1 MAYLDYDEVE
11 QEYLQMQIRMAE
23 LPPAHAQVPLGANP
37 QLYTFLHYAPFMY
50 DLKLP
55 LTGAVRKTILA
66 VVWYHMSMGSRS
78 VFEDLVGSPSSIVV
92 PTDDDTAGRQGL
104 DTPSDDEDHLPLEY
118 QPSQRGKACGHVFD
132 RGEGIYRCRTCA
144 LDDTCVFCV
153 RCYDA
158 TTHEGHD
165 TTMSIAV
172 GSGGCCDCGDPEA
185 WRIPIVCKYHSIDTT
200 DSQSLDGLADHD
212 SDLDHT
218 TTTEPDLAKASTP
231 ASNAFRET
239 IITLLEFAICNLS
252 KSSENP
258 RFTGDVD
265 VIQSRHPP
273 DVVMGEDRTMYFS
286 CILWNDESHSFQEVI
301 DQVTEATNCTDA
313 FARNVAVT
321 VDKRG
326 RFPIRT
332 SDSLQLLVAVASI
345 ISKISLTVSI
355 RPTRDIFR
363 EEIAGVLINWLK
375 TVCRFVLSSQTV
387 NGVKS
392 ESVEQLVRTI
402 ICEELCNPLLTD
414 LEEFNSASPLI
425 SELSTPSNL
434 TATRAQRSRIHYF
447 LTLDSRLWKDVRN
460 SLRELYIGT
469 LIVSGDV
476 FKKSM
481 AIHFVNSY
489 LEVSRCYLFH
499 DREIDLSIMNFT
511 VQIFTVPSIANYLI
525 HHTLLLPYM
534 FSLLKAHFLSDVL
547 PDEYPLKT
555 KYYDAIQKA
564 KVDFR
569 PIYPTL
575 RFDGEAVRN
584 KRHAHL
590 LFDARYVL
598 SSHNVRNGGSVNN
611 VLVASSPDGSA
622 SVLLRFLD
630 LCLVWQGINPQIR
643 SLHNHIE
650 YETDDWLHAFNH
662 SINIL
667 QVVRSFA
674 NCFDSVSS
682 DTAAATLL
690 NAMSETRDTLLKWT
704 LHRHVEYT
712 KSWQTMQI
720 SIAGVM
726 RRRATV
732 RDGFHLV
739 TLVQGHPCRV
749 PDFHVAFQP
758 ISFHKCLHWLLASFV
773 KNNAVLLQHTTDH
786 KKRLA
791 IVHAV
796 FDIAVE
802 SPSVSVESSLADS
815 THILD
820 LHEMARILSVEDRM
834 ALIFDFPLRSIVF
847 ASQIKS
853 GVWVR
858 NGYNIREQAK
868 HYKDAVMREA
878 YDHDMLLLQYAAVCL
893 GPDKL
898 LSMLVDRYGLVSWFQ
913 GHTVSQDTSHYESSQ
928 ILSFVQDLLQVIII
942 VLTERSSAAAVSPT
956 DELRREMIHYLA
968 VHRSGTAY
976 SELSRRV
983 ADSLMD
989 AAADSAGTMND
1000 RNTLVASAASF
1011 DALLSSVA
1019 HFKFPDGAS
1028 DHGLYELKDEM
1039 YAQVDQ
1045 WFWHYTSNERED
1057 LNDVLRKRLEK
1068 KRALSR
1074 QGGREASFEDE
1085 AVRRPKLLKIE
1096 PCTGFDRLS
1105 SVIHSPIFNQILFY
1119 SLWNVTRTAA
1129 ESGQEP
1135 ASNETILSEAIHLLV
1150 VSFEILEM
1158 EEDSVNSG
1166 VVGHTPHDTGFI
1178 HHAISS
1184 RLLIPV
1190 RKGAA
1195 TRPTTLLELILSLV
1209 DRANEDDIKE
1219 QAPRLR
1225 YLVQRFE
1232 AIGGPVV
1239 TLTLSGWRDKSH
1251 WDLGKPVLPGS
1262 GSIEKQSGLSGSSEA
1277 LTELEQRKLAAKTR
1291 QANIMAQFAQAQ
1303 QSFMANFGDDM
1314 DDMDDAEDQSDF
1326 EDRDEAAHSGKDTL
1340 DRPDH
1345 RAWRFATGTCIVCQE
1360 DAVAGGK
1367 MYGML
1372 CLLRHTTVRRQILFS
1387 DAANVAKVLAA
1398 SPSSFDVESDPA
1410 VKIDSKGVHCYNN
1423 ASGKRPMDP
1432 AVAHTGLGAS
1442 SSSTGATTS
1451 PSQTLPFSGSSSQ
1464 PCPLKRVS
1472 FEGVTATSCGHLM
1485 HFSCF
1490 NTYTNSI
1497 TARQLSQPT
1506 RNHPEDQ
1513 DANEFMC
1520 PLCKSLG
1527 NAVLPVVWSS
1537 RHETVNWRGS
1547 DVPERGTGDA
1557 NDRQLLGS
1565 LRLWLVDSGFMHVK
1579 NSQDTEMESKSSFSD
1594 GHTGGPLIDASRTI
1608 SDLGAEVALDELETS
1623 GMSSTSVMSLTDSL
1637 TQAFV
1642 DHTALAPAALTFKSS
1657 SDTAR
1662 LHELHVI
1669 YTRNVYNALN
1679 GLFEGGGVSESTGSL
1694 PFKTDMGVEMLT
1706 STRMCELL
1714 ATTIASLD
1722 ILGRASP
1729 TSWTPGVPRAAL
1741 ADSLLNVGVL
1751 DTMSSQMLMCLRILS
1766 EAALGATFYTKC
1778 TQTALVEFGDRY
1790 LTSFFGDHGI
1800 KGLYPKP
1807 LEEDPSHVHPPVLLR
1822 DGFSHLVVLS
1832 MSVIPARVATR
1843 SKDESEVFQWIRVLW
1858 IFELVRCVVS
1868 VVESILLYGDAWIM
1882 DPRVL
1887 SAAAAAASSH
1897 PVRSV
1902 YSDDP
1907 ASIRES
1913 NPEAGQSTRSSE
1925 PEHTDGGDN
1934 DDDELKYGGLCHL
1947 IRVVLSEMK
1956 LMPDART
1963 YVHKSIR
1970 ADIVLALFER
1980 TGLVFVRRCAVLLYA
1995 RFGLVPPG
2003 GISGFGFDLVQPDQ
2017 DHVGGLESDRGF
2029 NAAACLGGSELER
2042 LCKYLDLP
2050 SAATLASL
2058 PIIHDRV
2065 FGHMVLHWVHDFGRS
2080 MANHFGVV
2088 WSTEAP
2094 RRLERERQRA
2104 AGATRTLLSSIST
2117 DVLAPP
2123 SAPHVSLD
2131 LPLVFELANLPLRL
2145 ATLFEESR
2153 RKVCKRCGTIP
2164 LDPALCV
2171 LCGMILCSQSYCC
2184 SDEDHGE
2191 CNQHIQEC
2199 GGSIGIFLLIKQ
2211 AMMILLLPNGKGT
2224 FMDLPYLD
2232 AHGEVD
2238 PQLRR
2243 GRPLFLNR
2251 KRYAEIRKLW
2261 LTHGVPSYIARKID
2275 QAFDSGG
2282 WSTF

>member
-1232 AIGGPVV
+1232 AI
-1239 TLTLSGWRDKSH
+1239 
-1251 WDLGKPVLPGS
+1251 
-1262 GSIEKQSGLSGSSEA
+1262 EKQSGLSGSSEA

-1679 GLFEGGGVSESTGSL
+1679 GLFEGREG
-1694 PFKTDMGVEMLT
+1694 
-1706 STRMCELL
+1706 
-1714 ATTIASLD
+1714 
-1722 ILGRASP
+1722 P

-1807 LEEDPSHVHPPVLLR
+1807 LEEDLSHVHPPVLLR

-1843 SKDESEVFQWIRVLW
+1843 SKDESELR
-1858 IFELVRCVVS
+1858 
-1868 VVESILLYGDAWIM
+1868 
-1882 DPRVL
+1882 
-1887 SAAAAAASSH
+1887 AAAASSH

-1907 ASIRES
+1907 VPINES

-1925 PEHTDGGDN
+1925 PEPTDGGDN

-1995 RFGLVPPG
+1995 
-2003 GISGFGFDLVQPDQ
+2003 
-2017 DHVGGLESDRGF
+2017 
-2029 NAAACLGGSELER
+2029 SELER

>member
-1 MAYLDYDEVE
+1 
-11 QEYLQMQIRMAE
+11 
-23 LPPAHAQVPLGANP
+23 
-37 QLYTFLHYAPFMY
+37 
-50 DLKLP
+50 
-55 LTGAVRKTILA
+55 
-66 VVWYHMSMGSRS
+66 
-78 VFEDLVGSPSSIVV
+78 
-92 PTDDDTAGRQGL
+92 
-104 DTPSDDEDHLPLEY
+104 
-118 QPSQRGKACGHVFD
+118 
-132 RGEGIYRCRTCA
+132 
-144 LDDTCVFCV
+144 
-153 RCYDA
+153 
-158 TTHEGHD
+158 
-165 TTMSIAV
+165 
-172 GSGGCCDCGDPEA
+172 
-185 WRIPIVCKYHSIDTT
+185 
-200 DSQSLDGLADHD
+200 
-212 SDLDHT
+212 
-218 TTTEPDLAKASTP
+218 
-231 ASNAFRET
+231 
-239 IITLLEFAICNLS
+239 
-252 KSSENP
+252 
-258 RFTGDVD
+258 
-265 VIQSRHPP
+265 
-273 DVVMGEDRTMYFS
+273 
-286 CILWNDESHSFQEVI
+286 
-301 DQVTEATNCTDA
+301 
-313 FARNVAVT
+313 
-321 VDKRG
+321 
-326 RFPIRT
+326 
-332 SDSLQLLVAVASI
+332 
-345 ISKISLTVSI
+345 
-355 RPTRDIFR
+355 
-363 EEIAGVLINWLK
+363 
-375 TVCRFVLSSQTV
+375 
-387 NGVKS
+387 
-392 ESVEQLVRTI
+392 
-402 ICEELCNPLLTD
+402 
-414 LEEFNSASPLI
+414 
-425 SELSTPSNL
+425 
-434 TATRAQRSRIHYF
+434 
-447 LTLDSRLWKDVRN
+447 
-460 SLRELYIGT
+460 
-469 LIVSGDV
+469 
-476 FKKSM
+476 
-481 AIHFVNSY
+481 
-489 LEVSRCYLFH
+489 
-499 DREIDLSIMNFT
+499 
-511 VQIFTVPSIANYLI
+511 
-525 HHTLLLPYM
+525 
-534 FSLLKAHFLSDVL
+534 
-547 PDEYPLKT
+547 
-555 KYYDAIQKA
+555 
-564 KVDFR
+564 
-569 PIYPTL
+569 
-575 RFDGEAVRN
+575 
-584 KRHAHL
+584 
-590 LFDARYVL
+590 
-598 SSHNVRNGGSVNN
+598 
-611 VLVASSPDGSA
+611 
-622 SVLLRFLD
+622 
-630 LCLVWQGINPQIR
+630 
-643 SLHNHIE
+643 
-650 YETDDWLHAFNH
+650 
-662 SINIL
+662 
-667 QVVRSFA
+667 
-674 NCFDSVSS
+674 
-682 DTAAATLL
+682 
-690 NAMSETRDTLLKWT
+690 
-704 LHRHVEYT
+704 
-712 KSWQTMQI
+712 MQI
-720 SIAGVM
+720 SAGVM

-758 ISFHKCLHWLLASFV
+758 SHSTSACTTTSFV

-802 SPSVSVESSLADS
+802 SPSVSN
-815 THILD
+815 
-820 LHEMARILSVEDRM
+820 
-834 ALIFDFPLRSIVF
+834 
-847 ASQIKS
+847 QIQ
-853 GVWVR
+853 VWVR

-1150 VSFEILEM
+1150 V
-1158 EEDSVNSG
+1158 
-1166 VVGHTPHDTGFI
+1166 
-1178 HHAISS
+1178 
-1184 RLLIPV
+1184 R
-1190 RKGAA
+1190 AA

-1225 YLVQRFE
+1225 YL
-1232 AIGGPVV
+1232 
-1239 TLTLSGWRDKSH
+1239 
-1251 WDLGKPVLPGS
+1251 
-1262 GSIEKQSGLSGSSEA
+1262 KQSGLSGSSEA

-1547 DVPERGTGDA
+1547 DRVYACQEQPGYRDG
-1557 NDRQLLGS
+1557 
-1565 LRLWLVDSGFMHVK
+1565 V
-1579 NSQDTEMESKSSFSD
+1579 KSSFSD

-1642 DHTALAPAALTFKSS
+1642 DHTTLAPAALTFKSS

-1679 GLFEGGGVSESTGSL
+1679 GLFEGEVRRCSCVFG
-1694 PFKTDMGVEMLT
+1694 F
-1706 STRMCELL
+1706 
-1714 ATTIASLD
+1714 
-1722 ILGRASP
+1722 
-1729 TSWTPGVPRAAL
+1729 
-1741 ADSLLNVGVL
+1741 
-1751 DTMSSQMLMCLRILS
+1751 S

-1887 SAAAAAASSH
+1887 SAAAAAAAASSH

-1995 RFGLVPPG
+1995 RFGLVPP